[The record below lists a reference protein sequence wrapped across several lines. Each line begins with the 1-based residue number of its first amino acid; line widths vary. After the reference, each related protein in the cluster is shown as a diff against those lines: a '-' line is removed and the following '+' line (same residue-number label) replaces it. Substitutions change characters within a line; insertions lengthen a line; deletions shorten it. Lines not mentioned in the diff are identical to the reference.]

1 MARIDINNLDQVMEQ
16 FSGGGAG
23 FFALKNDKDCAK
35 VRFLHTDQHSL
46 DIMIVHQAE
55 VNGKKR
61 WISCLSDE
69 THQCPLCKAGNQQVL
84 KLFLQLEDLRDG
96 KRKIWERGKTFIP
109 TIIGMMNKYGDLN
122 NRVYEIERHGK
133 AGDTKTSYQLYPLD
147 RDGITSE
154 HAREELI
161 GPDKFVLELSY
172 EEMEVLAKGG
182 QPLQVVERSNYNPA
196 ANTNPEDVF

>member
-1 MARIDINNLDQVMEQ
+1 MARIDISNLDQVMEQ

-23 FFALKNDKDCAK
+23 FFSLKNDKDCAK

-46 DIMIVHQAE
+46 DIVIVHQVE
-55 VNGKKR
+55 IGGKKR
-61 WISCLSDE
+61 WVSCLSDE
-69 THQCPLCKAGNQQVL
+69 SHQCPLCKAGNQQVL

-122 NRVYEIERHGK
+122 NRVYEIERQGK
-133 AGDTKTSYQLYPLD
+133 AGDTSTKYQLYPLD
-147 RDGITSE
+147 RDNGSSE
-154 HAREELI
+154 HTREELI

-172 EEMEVLAKGG
+172 EELESLARGG
-182 QPLQVVERSNYNPA
+182 QPLKAVPRNDYNPM
-196 ANTNPEDVF
+196 ANANPEDLF

>member
-147 RDGITSE
+147 RDGVTSE
-154 HAREELI
+154 HTCEELI

-182 QPLQVVERSNYNPA
+182 QPLQVVERNNYNPA
-196 ANTNPEDVF
+196 ANANPEDVF

>member
-122 NRVYEIERHGK
+122 NRIYEIERHGK

-154 HAREELI
+154 HTREELI

-182 QPLQVVERSNYNPA
+182 QPLQVVERNNYNPA
-196 ANTNPEDVF
+196 ANANPEDVF

>member
-55 VNGKKR
+55 INGKKR
-61 WISCLSDE
+61 WVSCLSDE
-69 THQCPLCKAGNQQVL
+69 EHQCPLCKVGNQQVL

-147 RDGITSE
+147 RDGVISD
-154 HAREELI
+154 HSREELI

-182 QPLQVVERSNYNPA
+182 QPLQVVERTNYNPM
-196 ANTNPEDVF
+196 ANSNPEDVF

>member
-61 WISCLSDE
+61 WVSCLSDE
-69 THQCPLCKAGNQQVL
+69 THQCPLCKSGNQQVL

-133 AGDTKTSYQLYPLD
+133 AGDTKTAYQLYPLD
-147 RDGITSE
+147 RDGVTSE
-154 HAREELI
+154 HTREELI

-182 QPLQVVERSNYNPA
+182 QPLQVVERNNYNPA